1 MPEKEIRL
9 EINKVLDHLS
19 VQTLQDILSFLK
31 SVKNRQAI
39 SLTDRKTLDKIL
51 SEDNDLLEKLAK

>member
-39 SLTDRKTLDKIL
+39 SLTDRETLDKIL